1 MFCFKLGAIFELWSI
16 FFFRFIFLFKAFLRP
31 FWLVTHDWMFLMWS
45 RTCSFSA
52 VLSLNK
58 QALKEREAA
67 FFNGRKQVETKSIL
81 HCVGKDN
88 N

>member
-1 MFCFKLGAIFELWSI
+1 
-16 FFFRFIFLFKAFLRP
+16 
-31 FWLVTHDWMFLMWS
+31 MWS